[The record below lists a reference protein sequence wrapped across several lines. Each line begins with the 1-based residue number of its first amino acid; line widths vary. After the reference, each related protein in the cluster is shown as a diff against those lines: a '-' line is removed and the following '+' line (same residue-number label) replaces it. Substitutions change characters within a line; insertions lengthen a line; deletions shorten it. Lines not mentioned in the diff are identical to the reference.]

1 VSKRG
6 LYAVRISGIGEGDHH
21 FSFELDQRFF
31 ASFNNPELQNGSVQG
46 DVVLQKKQGFLSLH
60 FTLTG
65 EVELE
70 CDRCL
75 DPFKAGISDSQAVFV
90 KIGDTPGELEDN
102 VIMIRK
108 DEHEIEV
115 GQLMYEYIVLSLPVQ
130 RVHPVDEKGHSAC
143 NPEMI
148 KKLRALSVNEAQIEK
163 QGDPRWDAL
172 KDIIEKNN

>member
-1 VSKRG
+1 
-6 LYAVRISGIGEGDHH
+6 VRISGIGEGDHH
-21 FSFELDQRFF
+21 YSFELDQGFF
-31 ASFNNPELQNGSVQG
+31 ASFENPDLKNGSVRA

-75 DPFKAGISDSQAVFV
+75 DLFRAGINDSQTVFV
-90 KIGDTPGELEDN
+90 KIGDTQGELEDN
-102 VIMIRK
+102 VIMIRR
-108 DEHEIEV
+108 DDHEIEV

-130 RVHPVDEKGHSAC
+130 RAHPMDDIGQSAC

-148 KKLRALSVNEAQIEK
+148 NKLRALSAKETQIEK

-172 KDIIEKNN
+172 KDITGKNN